1 MKVPYILAL
10 EGHFPGSTS
19 SHFLGFL
26 CLPSFNFGMYFILF
40 HKFLGCISFYFTNF
54 WDVFHSISQIFGM
67 YFILFHKFLGCIS
80 FYFYLWDV
88 FHSISIFG
96 MYFSHNSGVFSGS
109 AFLFKGKESCAGD
122 QWHLW
127 SGRLSWISTEGSNQ
141 DGWTHVQIP
150 HAHVAFQSLAVGD
163 GWWWW
168 IHVNPPLG
176 VPPTSTKH
184 ANELSVASLLVPFNQ
199 DLEQWFSGI

>member
-1 MKVPYILAL
+1 
-10 EGHFPGSTS
+10 
-19 SHFLGFL
+19 
-26 CLPSFNFGMYFILF
+26 MYFILF

-67 YFILFHKFLGCIS
+67 YFILFLFVGCIS
-80 FYFYLWDV
+80 FYFYFWDV
-88 FHSISIFG
+88 FLSQ
-96 MYFSHNSGVFSGS
+96 
-109 AFLFKGKESCAGD
+109 
-122 QWHLW
+122 QWSFFWFCVSLQGQRILCRW
-127 SGRLSWISTEGSNQ
+127 SMTSVVRTSQLDLHRRIQPRWR
-141 DGWTHVQIP
+141 THVQIP

>member
-67 YFILFHKFLGCIS
+67 YFILFLFVGCIS
-80 FYFYLWDV
+80 FYFYFWDV
-88 FHSISIFG
+88 FLSQQWSFFWFCVSLQGQRILCRWSMTSVVRTSQLDLHRRIQPRWLDACADPSRAC
-96 MYFSHNSGVFSGS
+96 GVS
-109 AFLFKGKESCAGD
+109 ESC
-122 QWHLW
+122 
-127 SGRLSWISTEGSNQ
+127 R
-141 DGWTHVQIP
+141 GWWMVMVNPCESPLGGCPPLPQNMRT
-150 HAHVAFQSLAVGD
+150 SLA
-163 GWWWW
+163 
-168 IHVNPPLG
+168 LLRY
-176 VPPTSTKH
+176 SF
-184 ANELSVASLLVPFNQ
+184 LS
-199 DLEQWFSGI
+199 IRI

>member
-26 CLPSFNFGMYFILF
+26 VFQASM
-40 HKFLGCISFYFTNF
+40 LGCISFYFTNF
-54 WDVFHSISQIFGM
+54 WDVFHSISIFGM
-67 YFILFHKFLGCIS
+67 YFILFLFLGCIS
-80 FYFYLWDV
+80 SLTTVDFFLV
-88 FHSISIFG
+88 LR
-96 MYFSHNSGVFSGS
+96 FSSRAKNLVPVIN
-109 AFLFKGKESCAGD
+109 D
-122 QWHLW
+122 NLW

-168 IHVNPPLG
+168 IPPWGCPPL
-176 VPPTSTKH
+176 PQNMRTR
-184 ANELSVASLLVPFNQ
+184 LSVGSLLVPFNQ